1 MSAVF
6 QSEFLP
12 ENLKQQ
18 CREVFSVVSSAG
30 GRALLVGGCVRD
42 ALLGEPIK
50 DIDIE
55 VYGLAADRLQELL
68 TAHFRVELVG
78 KAFCVFKIK
87 GAEIDISL
95 PRREAKTAPGHKG
108 FAISGD
114 PDMSEE
120 EAASRRDFTINA
132 ILWDPSDN
140 RIIDPFKGRE
150 DIVKG
155 ILRHTSERFGED
167 PLRVLRAMQFSARFQ
182 YAVHPSTVEI
192 CSGIDPENLP
202 PERIFEE
209 WRKLILKGRKI
220 SMGLNFFRECGWIR
234 YYPELEALTTCQQDP
249 EWHPEGDVWTH
260 TLHCMD
266 AFASERLNHDWED
279 LVVGLA
285 VLCHDFGKPATTIFE
300 KDHIRSPRHDVEG
313 EQPTRNFLGCMT
325 EHKALIESV
334 VPLVL
339 THLRPIEL
347 HRVEAGDS
355 AVRRLARKVRRI
367 DRLVRVARADMQGRP
382 PLPGDPFP
390 AGDWLLERAEA
401 LAVKDSAPQPIVMGR
416 HLIELGQT
424 PGPHFKTILNKCYE
438 AQLDGV
444 FSSLEEGR
452 QFAANLFEAET

>member
-1 MSAVF
+1 MSADF
-6 QSEFLP
+6 QPEFLP
-12 ENLKQQ
+12 DTLREK
-18 CREVFSVVSSAG
+18 CRKVFSMVSSAG

-68 TAHFRVELVG
+68 TTNFRVELVG
-78 KAFCVFKIK
+78 KAFWVFKIK

-150 DIVKG
+150 DIEKG
-155 ILRHTSERFGED
+155 ILRHTSGKFQED

-182 YAVHPSTVEI
+182 YTVHPSTVEI
-192 CSGIDPENLP
+192 CSRIDPEGLP

-220 SMGLNFFRECGWIR
+220 SMGLSFLQDCGWIR

-300 KDHIRSPRHDVEG
+300 EDHIRSPRHDVKG
-313 EQPTRNFLGCMT
+313 EQPTRNFLGRMT

-334 VPLVL
+334 LPLVL

-347 HRVEAGDS
+347 HKVEAGDS

-367 DRLVRVARADMQGRP
+367 DRLVRVARADMKGRP

-401 LAVKDSAPQPIVMGR
+401 LAVKDTAPQSIVMGR
-416 HLIELGQT
+416 HLIEMGQT
-424 PGPHFKTILNKCYE
+424 PGPHFKSILNKCYE

-444 FSSLEEGR
+444 FSSLEEGKL
-452 QFAANLFEAET
+452 FAADLLETET